1 MDGADLFGATNSL
14 RQNSTSLVDSVPR
27 ANSNTFWRDGNV
39 QDFAQSVREEDDEE
53 SLRWATLEKLPTYD
67 RIRKGLL
74 TGAQGAGATQVD
86 VKRFGV
92 DERKILFD
100 SLLTIAEED
109 NEKLLRKLRDRM
121 DR

>member
-1 MDGADLFGATNSL
+1 MDGADLFRATNSL
-14 RQNSTSLVDSVPR
+14 RQNSTSFVDYSVPR

-39 QDFAQSVREEDDEE
+39 QVFAQSARDEDDEE
-53 SLRWATLEKLPTYD
+53 SLKWATLEKLPTYD

-74 TGAQGAGATQVD
+74 AGADVD
-86 VKRFGV
+86 VERFGT

-100 SLLTIAEED
+100 RLLKTAEED
-109 NEKLLRKLRDRM
+109 NEKLLRKLRDRI